1 MKIIGQGVMG
11 TRDVRVRIAGLALA
25 FMFLSGCM
33 GSNQTTKSRVDDNAL
48 YEGRATVTFSNL
60 PVAETAKGAIAEGDK
75 QASLTEYDKALFM
88 YLQAMELDDNNTEA
102 MYKIGRIHLQRG
114 GIYKAILAF
123 NSVLE
128 MDPEHVAANEA
139 RGVIYLKENVYAEAQ
154 TRFMRAVEG
163 DQLRLNETPDA
174 PVVDT
179 LSPALA
185 YDGLGII
192 ADLRGDHV
200 LAQHYYS
207 TALKV
212 NPRSAITHNNLGY
225 SFYLTKSWRDA
236 ERSYK
241 KALKIEP
248 EYAQGWRNLG
258 LLYARQ
264 TNYMS
269 AITAFERVMDLAHAY
284 NDVGYI
290 CLLEGKYKKAE
301 YFFEKAMTLSP
312 TYYEKANDNLRL
324 TRRMRDTLASLQ

>member
-1 MKIIGQGVMG
+1 MKTIGQGVMG
-11 TRDVRVRIAGLALA
+11 ARGLRTAGWVLALV
-25 FMFLSGCM
+25 FLSGCM
-33 GSNQTTKSRVDDNAL
+33 GNSQTTKPRVDDNAL
-48 YEGRATVTFSNL
+48 YEGRATVTFSSL
-60 PVAETAKGAIAEGDK
+60 PVAETAKEAIEEGDK
-75 QASLTEYDKALFM
+75 QIGLTEYDKALYM
-88 YLQAMELDDNNTEA
+88 YIQAMELDESNTEA
-102 MYKIGRIHLQRG
+102 MYKIGSIHLQRG
-114 GIYKAILAF
+114 GIYKSVLAF
-123 NSVLE
+123 NSVLNL
-128 MDPEHVAANEA
+128 DAEHVGANEA
-139 RGVIYLKENVYAEAQ
+139 RGVIFLKGNRYAEAQ
-154 TRFMRAVEG
+154 VHFMRAV
-163 DQLRLNETPDA
+163 DADKKRLSEVADNLEFDA
-174 PVVDT
+174 R
-179 LSPALA
+179 SPALA

-192 ADLRGDHV
+192 ADLKGDHI
-200 LAQHYYS
+200 LAQHYYD
-207 TALKV
+207 TALQV

-236 ERSYK
+236 ERAYK

-248 EYAQGWRNLG
+248 QYAQGWRNLG

-264 TNYMS
+264 ANYMS